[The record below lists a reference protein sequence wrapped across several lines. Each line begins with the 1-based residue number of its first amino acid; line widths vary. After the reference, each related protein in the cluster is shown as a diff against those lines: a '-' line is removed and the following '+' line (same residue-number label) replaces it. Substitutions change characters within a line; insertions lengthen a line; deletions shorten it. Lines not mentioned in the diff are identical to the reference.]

1 MLAKKRFIAKI
12 RSGDVRIQLRSAK
25 PANLDPALD
34 LASEFEQIKVLEKK
48 ETVAALNMFSAEG
61 PSDGITSIAMFTEL
75 RKLQEEVYALWSLV
89 NPSRTNLTDS
99 NE

>member
-1 MLAKKRFIAKI
+1 MTINICIFNPVTKA
-12 RSGDVRIQLRSAK
+12 
-25 PANLDPALD
+25 
-34 LASEFEQIKVLEKK
+34 LEKK
-48 ETVAALNMFSAEG
+48 ETVAAYKMFSAEG
-61 PSDGITSIAMFTEL
+61 PPDGITPGAMFTEL